1 MWFVN
6 APNHNIVYGYGVV
19 CTHMHKR
26 NDQEKRICNMFAIV
40 CGFKRGCLNVCKR
53 NTPLSLNY
61 ISVWMVY
68 FSSFSGYLTPKPCL
82 AALTIVHRKNK
93 LRAGTLWLQP
103 PRSMFAL
110 LIIAMCRT
118 WNHQQVLIEKIG
130 IIKTLKVSLRD
141 IFWGLHHLK
150 FWFTVNNLCIMKGSL
165 VTFTICYNV
174 WAGSKIYLIFIC

>member
-1 MWFVN
+1 
-6 APNHNIVYGYGVV
+6 
-19 CTHMHKR
+19 
-26 NDQEKRICNMFAIV
+26 
-40 CGFKRGCLNVCKR
+40 
-53 NTPLSLNY
+53 
-61 ISVWMVY
+61 MVY

-82 AALTIVHRKNK
+82 AALTIVHRKNTG
-93 LRAGTLWLQP
+93 RCGYS

-130 IIKTLKVSLRD
+130 IIKTLKVSLWD
-141 IFWGLHHLK
+141 IFWGLHHPK

-174 WAGSKIYLIFIC
+174 WAGSKIIIFDFYKLMIELIDIYK